1 MANSKLN
8 NPATTYT
15 VDQMIALKNSDSI
28 TYKNYSILQR
38 SLKDDN
44 LIYSIDNVIYD
55 YMDVINQYKKL
66 VGFSDMEVVKYKYKP
81 KLFAYDIYG
90 STECYFVIMAVN
102 GICNVKEFELID
114 HTAWALAP
122 DDMYSIMNLIGRA
135 EKNRIDINR
144 SEINATS

>member
-1 MANSKLN
+1 MASSKLN

-15 VDQMIALKNSDSI
+15 INQMIALKNSDSI
-28 TYKNYSILQR
+28 TYKNYSILQK

-55 YMDVINQYKKL
+55 YMEEINPYKKL
-66 VGFSDMEVVKYKYKP
+66 VGFTDIEVIKYKYKP

-102 GICNVKEFELID
+102 GICNVKEFELLD
-114 HTAWALAP
+114 KTAWALAP

-135 EKNRIDINR
+135 EKTRIAINR
-144 SEINATS
+144 DSIK